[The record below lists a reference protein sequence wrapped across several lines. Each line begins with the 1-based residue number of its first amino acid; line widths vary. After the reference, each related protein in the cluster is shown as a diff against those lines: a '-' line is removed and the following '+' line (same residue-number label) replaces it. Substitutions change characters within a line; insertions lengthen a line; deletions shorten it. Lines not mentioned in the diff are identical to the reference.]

1 LAAPTGEQMTHG
13 GGGLDGVVQTGAGST
28 SGLRW
33 CSAPPRRGWH
43 RLPALRGPVDTA
55 PEACTVAAAHAVG
68 QLPAGDQPE
77 YLMAEMD
84 VVARRDR

>member
-1 LAAPTGEQMTHG
+1 VNP
-13 GGGLDGVVQTGAGST
+13 
-28 SGLRW
+28 
-33 CSAPPRRGWH
+33 
-43 RLPALRGPVDTA
+43 
-55 PEACTVAAAHAVG
+55 VAAAHAVG

>member
-1 LAAPTGEQMTHG
+1 VLGATAAGQ
-13 GGGLDGVVQTGAGST
+13 
-28 SGLRW
+28 
-33 CSAPPRRGWH
+33 WH

-55 PEACTVAAAHAVG
+55 PEAPVNPVAAAHPVG

-77 YLMAEMD
+77 YLMADMD

>member
-1 LAAPTGEQMTHG
+1 MA
-13 GGGLDGVVQTGAGST
+13 GAGST

-33 CSAPPRRGWH
+33 CSAPPRWGWH
-43 RLPALRGPVDTA
+43 RLPALQDPVDTA
-55 PEACTVAAAHAVG
+55 PEAPVNPVAAAHAVG